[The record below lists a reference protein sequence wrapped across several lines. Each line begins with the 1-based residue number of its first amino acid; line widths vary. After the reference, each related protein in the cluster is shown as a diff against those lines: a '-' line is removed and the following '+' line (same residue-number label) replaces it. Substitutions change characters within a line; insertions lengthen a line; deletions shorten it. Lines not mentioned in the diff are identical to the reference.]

1 MRAWKRRH
9 VGWTASALILL
20 GTGCSTP
27 DDAGNADADTDAAT
41 SSTDAA
47 ASSGANTSP
56 PSTGNPTGGS
66 QTGTQTAGSGTSG
79 AETGTGAESD
89 TGEPSCDALP
99 TFERD
104 IVPILQTSC
113 GGMDSSCHDR
123 SAYAATFDQ
132 ECRGWLSLEDSPLG
146 SEIYGGATKGDSTG
160 CPDIPLYERLLEL
173 DAWQCEVYDER
184 AAYLVP
190 CDPEASY
197 LYRKIVGDVC
207 NLDIPSKGQSNVP
220 SLVMPQDPYELSDQG
235 QQVIYNW
242 IARGAP
248 RDGQGCQDLCE
259 ADEGSSEPGDGAP
272 PEASINHPGEGEER
286 SVGVSIP
293 FIGQANDPED
303 GVLTGASMSW
313 SSSEEGAIGSG
324 ETFEW
329 TPSVVGEHT
338 FTLTATDSDSNDVT
352 DSVTLTVVP

>member
-9 VGWTASALILL
+9 VGWTASALIIV

-27 DDAGNADADTDAAT
+27 DDAANADADGAT
-41 SSTDAA
+41 SSTDAV
-47 ASSGANTSP
+47 ASSGANTSSP
-56 PSTGNPTGGS
+56 TTGNPTGGT
-66 QTGTQTAGSGTSG
+66 QTGTPTAGSGSSG
-79 AETGTGAESD
+79 AETDTGAESG

-123 SAYAATFDQ
+123 TAYAATFDQ

-146 SEIYGGATKGDSTG
+146 AEIYAGATKGDSTG

-207 NLDIPSKGQSNVP
+207 NLDIPSKGQTNVP

-235 QQVIYNW
+235 QQVIYDW

-248 RDGQGCQDLCE
+248 RDGQGCQELCE
-259 ADEGSSEPGDGAP
+259 ADEGSSESGGDATP
-272 PEASINHPGEGEER
+272 DASINHPGDGEER
-286 SVGVSIP
+286 AVGVSIP
-293 FIGQANDPED
+293 FSGEANDPED
-303 GVLTGASMSW
+303 GVLAGGSMSW
-313 SSSEEGAIGSG
+313 SSSEEGVIGTGVS
-324 ETFEW
+324 FEW
-329 TPSVVGEHT
+329 TPSVLGEQT
-338 FTLTATDSDSNDVT
+338 ITLTATDSAGNEGT
-352 DSVTLTVVP
+352 DALTLTIVP